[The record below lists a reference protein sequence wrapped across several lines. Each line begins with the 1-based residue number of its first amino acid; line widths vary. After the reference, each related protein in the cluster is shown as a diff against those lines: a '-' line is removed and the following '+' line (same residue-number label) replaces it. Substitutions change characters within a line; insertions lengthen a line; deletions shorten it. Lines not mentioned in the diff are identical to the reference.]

1 MLYSES
7 VGGVAQ
13 LGERNNRTVEVRG
26 SNPLTSTNGITKA
39 RCTRVRRAFIV
50 PISISYGR
58 IAPANRQYQ

>member
-1 MLYSES
+1 MLYSKP

-26 SNPLTSTNGITKA
+26 SSPLTSTNKLTKA
-39 RCTRVRRAFIV
+39 RCTRVRRAFSV
-50 PISISYGR
+50 SISYGR